1 MASSPSSPT
10 LLSFVG
16 IPETSRRME
25 SSWGSRFFSSM
36 NWTRSF
42 IPANI
47 FFNSQMLQVK
57 YTPSR
62 GRSQEQ
68 CSNHQSCGPPL
79 NRTLQLSTYCFPN
92 RDVTVYLSLWD
103 EATST
108 FRGLLKGGDKSQS
121 VVTTVNPK
129 LFGENLY
136 LNSTPGAIVCQQAAN
151 GGEENLP
158 SCLEELTEKEFVF
171 QIHVTTFNFTPNHRI
186 FTVPTITEDTI
197 LGTHGKGHCEN
208 ILPSSEVDVR
218 LESSPSGRL
227 FWVRM
232 SGRNLLQ
239 QILQRFQPLR
249 TTARAAV
256 RE

>member
-79 NRTLQLSTYCFPN
+79 NRT
-92 RDVTVYLSLWD
+92 
-103 EATST
+103 
-108 FRGLLKGGDKSQS
+108 
-121 VVTTVNPK
+121 
-129 LFGENLY
+129 
-136 LNSTPGAIVCQQAAN
+136 AAN

-218 LESSPSGRL
+218 LESSPSGPSVL
-227 FWVRM
+227 
-232 SGRNLLQ
+232 GEN
-239 QILQRFQPLR
+239 
-249 TTARAAV
+249 V
-256 RE
+256 REEFATADPPEISAAQNNRKGRRA

>member
-136 LNSTPGAIVCQQAAN
+136 LNSTPGAIFAAN

-218 LESSPSGRL
+218 LESSPSGPSVL
-227 FWVRM
+227 
-232 SGRNLLQ
+232 GEN
-239 QILQRFQPLR
+239 
-249 TTARAAV
+249 V
-256 RE
+256 REEFATADPPEISAAQNNRKGRRA